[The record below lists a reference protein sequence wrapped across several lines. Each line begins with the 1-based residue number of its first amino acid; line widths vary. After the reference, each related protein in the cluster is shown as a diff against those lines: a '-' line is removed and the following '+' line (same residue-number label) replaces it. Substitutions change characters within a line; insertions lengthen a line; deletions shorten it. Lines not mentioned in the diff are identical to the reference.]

1 MKKPICVFIL
11 LLAHVFVF
19 GQTHTCK
26 PTIDYGNN
34 KTTGQYAQVNG
45 INMYYETYGD
55 PTKPPLLL
63 IHGNGGSVK
72 SSSCQI
78 DYFKDA
84 YYVIIP
90 DSRYHGKSGNGT
102 KTLTY
107 RLMANDYNAL
117 LNTLNLDSVNVI
129 GQSDGA
135 IIGLLLAIEHP
146 SKVNKLI
153 AAAPNLRPD
162 ATAVYQWSI
171 DELETDIQKVNTQI
185 ETEGLSNKLK
195 RQKML
200 LELMLKYPMIQIEEL
215 KRIKAPVL
223 LVFGDSDYMPF
234 EHIVEIYQNIPKANL
249 FIVPGAGH
257 RTYRLEPVLFN
268 LFCKR
273 FFDNAFKKPTARE
286 GY

>member
-1 MKKPICVFIL
+1 MLNLSTNCPF
-11 LLAHVFVF
+11 FS
-19 GQTHTCK
+19 CK
-26 PTIDYGNN
+26 S
-34 KTTGQYAQVNG
+34 K
-45 INMYYETYGD
+45 
-55 PTKPPLLL
+55 
-63 IHGNGGSVK
+63 
-72 SSSCQI
+72 
-78 DYFKDA
+78 
-84 YYVIIP
+84 
-90 DSRYHGKSGNGT
+90 
-102 KTLTY
+102 
-107 RLMANDYNAL
+107 
-117 LNTLNLDSVNVI
+117 LDSVNVI

-146 SKVNKLI
+146 SKVKKLI

-185 ETEGLSNKLK
+185 ETEGPSNKLK

-257 RTYRLEPVLFN
+257 RTYRLEPGIFN

-273 FFDNAFKKPTARE
+273 FFDNPFKKPTARD